1 MTTWLEKAKARMS
14 MLMLQKEETQSKLPQ
29 KVGVISGKGG
39 GNHVGDD
46 SDGLAPAILERLF
59 F

>member
-1 MTTWLEKAKARMS
+1 